1 MGAPR
6 PAARHRPGLRPGGR
20 GGGGRCVPAAR
31 GARQPGTQRPGVHPR
46 GRPRHRAR
54 PAPRRAGRGARSRG
68 RRPRHRAGGARP
80 RAGAFLPRPGHRR
93 HRQRPGAVDRAR
105 DRRRPRRAARDR
117 RGRGRARLPRY
128 AAVRGSK
135 LASMDSVDIEVL
147 RSAEAW
153 RAAGQRV
160 TLGTIVKT
168 WGSAPRP
175 VGALVVIRGDGQVVG
190 SVSGG
195 CVEDDLI
202 DKVRTQAVARHLPQL
217 LTYGVTNEEATRWG
231 LPCGGTLQLVL
242 EPVGEASA
250 LGELLRTVSRQQL
263 VKRRL
268 DMKSGRVTLEPGQ
281 WQDALEFDGET
292 LITVHG
298 PRWRLVLIGAGQL
311 TQYLAE
317 MARMLDYHVSV
328 IEPREE
334 YASGWNV
341 AGVELDRRMPDD
353 VIAALNLDGHS
364 AVVAL
369 THDPK
374 IDDLALM
381 EALKSAAFYVGAIGS
396 KKNNDARRERL
407 KEFDVSEGEI
417 ARLRGPVGLY
427 IGSKTPPEI
436 AVAILAEMTAVRHGV
451 TEPSW
456 AAKPARRFDPS
467 ACEVPAGAPSQ
478 TQKA

>member
-1 MGAPR
+1 
-6 PAARHRPGLRPGGR
+6 
-20 GGGGRCVPAAR
+20 
-31 GARQPGTQRPGVHPR
+31 
-46 GRPRHRAR
+46 
-54 PAPRRAGRGARSRG
+54 
-68 RRPRHRAGGARP
+68 
-80 RAGAFLPRPGHRR
+80 
-93 HRQRPGAVDRAR
+93 
-105 DRRRPRRAARDR
+105 
-117 RGRGRARLPRY
+117 
-128 AAVRGSK
+128 
-135 LASMDSVDIEVL
+135 MDSVDIEVL

-153 RAAGQRV
+153 RRAGHRV

-175 VGALVVIRGDGQVVG
+175 VGALVVIRDDGQVVG

-202 DKVRTQAVARHLPQL
+202 DKVRSRAVAQGLPQL
-217 LTYGVTNEEATRWG
+217 ITYGVTNEEATRWG

-242 EPVGEASA
+242 EPVTQDSG
-250 LGELLRTVSRQQL
+250 LGELLETISRQQL

-268 DMKSGRVTLEPGQ
+268 EMKTGRVALQPGQ
-281 WQDALEFDGET
+281 WQDTLEFDGIALT
-292 LITVHG
+292 TVHG

-341 AGVELDRRMPDD
+341 AGIELDRRMPDD
-353 VIAALNLDGHS
+353 VIAAMNLDGHS

-396 KKNNDARRERL
+396 KKNNDARRARL
-407 KEFDVSEGEI
+407 QEFDLAEGEI

-451 TEPSW
+451 SEPSW
-456 AAKPARRFDPS
+456 AAKKDSRFDPS
-467 ACEVPAGAPSQ
+467 ACEVK
-478 TQKA
+478 T